1 MRRKIISIASAVFV
15 GFISWAVPKYLE
27 VNNVITQEN
36 SYWLLYAIYIGI
48 FIIVCILIWGFWPN
62 VKQIFSNVRR
72 LRLTLK
78 PEQEHKNVGTR
89 FVRKVSEEERELLDF
104 YEHQKANWKSN
115 IRLRIVRVMPAIDGD
130 VPKVVFELEMINFL
144 PIECR
149 LIKVTHSSGTVSAGV
164 LGSCALP
171 SLPETIDEKI
181 NACSEKQFTIEMQ
194 VSGTKIP
201 DFLHPKLTEWGQLLQ
216 WTLKGEWYVELEGKI
231 EVWQYQAYEVSY
243 DQVIVRQ

>member
-1 MRRKIISIASAVFV
+1 MWSVFV
-15 GFISWAVPKYLE
+15 SLGVPAVLRAVLHNVFNEWMWYDQLLLFGGAGLIILGILVFIFGRK
-27 VNNVITQEN
+27 
-36 SYWLLYAIYIGI
+36 WLTAKTESG
-48 FIIVCILIWGFWPN
+48 N
-62 VKQIFSNVRR
+62 KQ
-72 LRLTLK
+72 
-78 PEQEHKNVGTR
+78 
-89 FVRKVSEEERELLDF
+89 RELLDF
-104 YEHQKANWKSN
+104 YERQKANWKSN

-130 VPKVVFELEMINFL
+130 VPKMVFELEMINYL

-201 DFLHPKLTEWGQLLQ
+201 DFLRPKLTQWGQLLQ
-216 WTLKGEWYVELEGKI
+216 WTLKGEWYVELEGKT
-231 EVWQYQAYEVSY
+231 EVWQYQAYEVRY